1 MSNMSSLL
9 LLPEALADSFS
20 FSLQY
25 AFSPQLVLPERFG
38 LAALEQYDGIEDPGN
53 FPKKQ
58 SATTTRSPSSMSTKL
73 LRTTVNTTTC
83 ALLPSIMIMLRCY
96 EPTGV
101 WRFALKNFLLHT
113 AYIIYVVLIIFF
125 EVPVNGVWDIK
136 LNSVL
141 RPGEFMRSENQNN
154 IIPTKLC
161 TIDSSCGE
169 ESCLLF
175 PWPSPFKTNL
185 SSKHFAC
192 IAQDIRTCDLS
203 TIQTSSKEEANQT

>member
-1 MSNMSSLL
+1 MGTPVSNLRPLL
-9 LLPEALADSFS
+9 LLPEAFVELFS

-73 LRTTVNTTTC
+73 FRTTVNTTTC

-125 EVPVNGVWDIK
+125 W
-136 LNSVL
+136 S
-141 RPGEFMRSENQNN
+141 
-154 IIPTKLC
+154 
-161 TIDSSCGE
+161 
-169 ESCLLF
+169 
-175 PWPSPFKTNL
+175 PSQWSL
-185 SSKHFAC
+185 GHQVELC
-192 IAQDIRTCDLS
+192 IAPRRIYAFRES
-203 TIQTSSKEEANQT
+203 E